1 MGRLR
6 LPTPERKLRKR
17 QSQEAWK
24 QKNWDYYCDQK
35 RELSNRPEYRAFR
48 RAKYLEQKQESRR
61 CFVAS
66 VMGVSPDEVDF
77 TRPVVGQ

>member
-1 MGRLR
+1 MGRPR

-17 QSQEAWK
+17 ESQELWK
-24 QKNWDYYCDQK
+24 QKNWEYYCEQK
-35 RELSNRPEYRAFR
+35 SRLTSRPEYRAKR

-66 VMGVSPDEVDF
+66 VMGLSPEEVDF
-77 TRPVVGQ
+77 TRPVVVT